1 MTYPR
6 YMKRKGL
13 LAIAIVL
20 LLTLATPV
28 QAATPKA
35 GAKCTKAGA
44 IATASGKK
52 FTCVKA
58 GNKLVWN
65 KGVAI
70 KAAPKPSPNPVFKPV
85 EPTPTPTPA
94 PIPTSIPTPIP
105 TPTPL
110 PTPVVP
116 TLSMTEKLW
125 SKGVNGVF
133 PIESEKYPIPA
144 DVATTWQ
151 NAYVNRDVIPYQ
163 AWSAISKNIATS
175 PSKLGSVE
183 ILIGPNTVPNFA
195 DFKLRMELVSKAFP
209 KAKNVTKSRLFAFNY
224 KDASWADETFKR
236 LYINETTAFKNRH
249 ADAVNVIC
257 RKEREVCYQQAFV
270 DSKLEGVIFI
280 GMTDIGSRE
289 QLDQTFP
296 EYSRAYRGVVIG
308 HEYLHTIQRVIFGD
322 RWYFQEYASHSW
334 FNDGMAIFIENAAAN
349 HNSFDTY
356 MQFRAAESAIMYPDC
371 PYSFCVKV
379 QKDQVQ
385 SFLSI
390 FNYSPNWLSY
400 PYAIRN
406 QMGARI
412 IEILVALK
420 GPDSLIDVYEH
431 IATGKSFS
439 QAFELVY
446 GISYEAAKPIITSIV
461 VDQIAAGK

>member
-1 MTYPR
+1 MMVSWAQVKYSLP
-6 YMKRKGL
+6 MQRKVPL
-13 LAIAIVL
+13 VIAIAL
-20 LLTLATPV
+20 LLTLATPL
-28 QAATPKA
+28 QAATVKA

-44 IATASGKK
+44 TATASGKK
-52 FTCVKA
+52 FTCVKS
-58 GNKLVWN
+58 GKKLVWN
-65 KGVAI
+65 KGVMI
-70 KAAPKPSPNPVFKPV
+70 KAATKPSPNPVFKPV
-85 EPTPTPTPA
+85 EPTPTP
-94 PIPTSIPTPIP
+94 
-105 TPTPL
+105 
-110 PTPVVP
+110 VVP
-116 TLSMTEKLW
+116 SLSMTEKLW
-125 SKGVNGVF
+125 SKVVNGVF

-144 DVATTWQ
+144 ELATTWQ
-151 NAYVNRDVIPYQ
+151 NAYANRDGIPYQ

-209 KAKNVTKSRLFAFNY
+209 KAKNVSKSRLFAFNY

-270 DSKLEGVIFI
+270 DSNLEGVIFI
-280 GMTDIGSRE
+280 GMTDVGSRE

-322 RWYFQEYASHSW
+322 RWYLQEYASHSW

-356 MQFRAAESAIMYPDC
+356 MQFRATESAIMYPDC

-390 FNYSPNWLSY
+390 FNYSTNWLSY